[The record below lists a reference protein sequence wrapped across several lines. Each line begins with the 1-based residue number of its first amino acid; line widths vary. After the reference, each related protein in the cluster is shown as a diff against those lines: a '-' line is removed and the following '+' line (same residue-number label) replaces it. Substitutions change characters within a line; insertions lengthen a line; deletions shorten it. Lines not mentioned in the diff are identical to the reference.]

1 MKKLFLVMVAVVMMF
16 SSINVFS
23 EQMETKYNTSISGD
37 ITLNF
42 NDDWQPY
49 FTFATQKTIMSQ
61 VGINI
66 QVLADVNIKGNTD
79 ADSLIIYSEGSPSAK
94 EEIIIDSNG
103 DFDQN
108 VKLNLDKIYD
118 TELNTINFSAYV
130 EATKGDRTVKV
141 KIGKGE
147 LKTDFFT
154 DVIKAI
160 KQDYNGSINAV
171 VIAEIMRTFSEPFIA
186 EYNDMDD
193 QESINAYIYNEWY
206 MRDYVI
212 GEENISYTAQ
222 THLRA
227 NTDAEKITL
236 NITNSENTEK
246 YEYSSD
252 SVDTIEEF
260 TGVVP
265 LNQSS
270 DVAANASAKVYK
282 GNRQIEL
289 LSCLRGQK
297 SGDAVVGDLDGDKV
311 VNAIDFMIMRKYL
324 LGQIDR
330 FPTEDGF
337 YSADVNDDKVDDIID
352 FAQIRQYLLG
362 MIAYFPKESDKINPS
377 IPVTPT
383 PSIDTITPVKETPDY
398 SSGMVTYYNVNG
410 YDVSGNHGVEIY
422 IEKSPENK
430 IRVSASTVCKGPL
443 FADGWEKTYFRL
455 AGSAVNGVDYEKI
468 DFDYFWRVVGS
479 DIFVPPLDDNPK
491 YGFDIIPIDTGSDE
505 PKELEIYFG
514 HSTEPAAIIHLTKNL
529 VTPVPATPK
538 PPLSIPG
545 GT

>member
-1 MKKLFLVMVAVVMMF
+1 MKKLFMVIIALVMMF
-16 SSINVFS
+16 SSINVYS

-49 FTFATQKTIMSQ
+49 FTFATLQTIMPQDEIS
-61 VGINI
+61 I

-79 ADSLIIYSEGSPSAK
+79 ADSLIIYSAESPSVK
-94 EEIIIDSNG
+94 EEIMIDSNG

-108 VKLNLDKIYD
+108 VKLNLGKIFD
-118 TELNTINFSAYV
+118 TESNTINFSAYV
-130 EATKGDRTVKV
+130 DATKGDRTVKV
-141 KIGKGE
+141 KIGKGK

-154 DVIKAI
+154 DVKEVI

-171 VIAEIMRTFSEPFIA
+171 VIAEIMRTFSDSFIA
-186 EYNDMDD
+186 EYKDMDK

-206 MRDYVI
+206 MKDYVI
-212 GEENISYTAQ
+212 GEENISFTAQ

-227 NTDAEKITL
+227 NTDVENITL
-236 NITNSENTEK
+236 NITNNGNTGK
-246 YEYSSD
+246 YEYPSNSI
-252 SVDTIEEF
+252 DTIEEL

-265 LNQSS
+265 LTQSS

-282 GNRQIEL
+282 GNREIEL
-289 LSCLRGQK
+289 LSCLRGRK

-337 YSADVNDDKVDDIID
+337 YSADVNDDKVDNIID

-362 MIAYFPKESDKINPS
+362 IIDHFTKESDTINQS
-377 IPVTPT
+377 TPVTPLPCT
-383 PSIDTITPVKETPDY
+383 S
-398 SSGMVTYYNVNG
+398 M
-410 YDVSGNHGVEIY
+410 
-422 IEKSPENK
+422 SPLP
-430 IRVSASTVCKGPL
+430 T
-443 FADGWEKTYFRL
+443 
-455 AGSAVNGVDYEKI
+455 
-468 DFDYFWRVVGS
+468 
-479 DIFVPPLDDNPK
+479 
-491 YGFDIIPIDTGSDE
+491 
-505 PKELEIYFG
+505 LE
-514 HSTEPAAIIHLTKNL
+514 
-529 VTPVPATPK
+529 
-538 PPLSIPG
+538 